1 MICLEKT
8 IDEYVESGI
17 LEHIA
22 IRVGRGDNVIC
33 DTFRG
38 GVDETTLFDM
48 ASATKIMATTSL
60 ALIALDRGLLQL
72 DDMVDKYCSTSKVL
86 TIKKALKIN

>member
-22 IRVGRGDNVIC
+22 VRVGQGNHVIY
-33 DTFRG
+33 DTYRG

-48 ASATKIMATTSL
+48 ASVTKIMVTTSL
-60 ALIALDRGLLQL
+60 ALIVNAAEATSLLVHPLLTAIALT
-72 DDMVDKYCSTSKVL
+72 V
-86 TIKKALKIN
+86 AP